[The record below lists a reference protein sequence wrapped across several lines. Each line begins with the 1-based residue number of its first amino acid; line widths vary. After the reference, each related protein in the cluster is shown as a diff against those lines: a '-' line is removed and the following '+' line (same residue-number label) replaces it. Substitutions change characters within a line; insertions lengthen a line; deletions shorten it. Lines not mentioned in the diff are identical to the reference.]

1 VIRKKSAS
9 IQIGKHNPIN
19 YRRFRKEVRE
29 VMDSGIYS
37 TSGLKVKLF
46 ESKVKNRWALGEV
59 NLVSNGT
66 LAIEIAL
73 RILARK
79 YERHE
84 AKYVVTTPFTHASTI
99 IAIKNAGYLPIFI
112 DIEEEYLTLSPEIL
126 SNYLKNNLS
135 SVNEILCILPV
146 HAFNNN
152 CDVDS
157 IKIISEEYNLPTI
170 YDAAHSIGCKFHNKS
185 ILSMGS
191 ISCVSLHATKSL
203 STGEGGLVIVN
214 DERLFGE
221 VNMHRNF
228 GITVEGQINFFGTNG
243 KVSEFSASVGLASL
257 ANFDKYIGIK
267 KKVYNEYNKFL
278 GGSAARTVSIRKNFT
293 PNYNYYPIVL
303 SDQIITKKVIE
314 NLKKNHIGYRRYFSP
329 SLDKLFSNSQHDC
342 PVSNSIAKRIICLPT
357 NYDLSKSDIRRICL
371 AVTEVLR

>member
-1 VIRKKSAS
+1 MTRRKDVA

-29 VMDSGIYS
+29 VVASGIYS
-37 TSGLKVKLF
+37 NSGSKVKQF
-46 ESKVKNRWALGEV
+46 ESKLKSRWALGEV
-59 NLVSNGT
+59 NLVTNGT

-84 AKYVVTTPFTHASTI
+84 AKYVVTTPFTHASTV
-99 IAIKNAGYLPIFI
+99 IAIKNAGYSPIFI
-112 DIEEEYLTLSPEIL
+112 DIEEEYLTLNPEIL
-126 SNYLKNNLS
+126 SNYLKTNLPL
-135 SVNEILCILPV
+135 VNEILCILPV
-146 HAFNNN
+146 HAFNNS

-157 IKIISEEYNLPTI
+157 FKRISEEFNLPII
-170 YDAAHSIGCKFHNKS
+170 YDAAHSIGCKFHSES

-214 DERLFGE
+214 DNKLFGE

-243 KVSEFSASVGLASL
+243 KVSEFSASVGMASL
-257 ANFDKYIGIK
+257 TNLDKFIRIK
-267 KKVYNEYNKFL
+267 KKLHHEYNEFL
-278 GGSAARTVSIRKNFT
+278 SGSVARTVLIRKNFT

-303 SDQIITKKVIE
+303 KDQIITNKVIE
-314 NLKKNHIGYRRYFSP
+314 NLKKNNIGYRRYFAP
-329 SLDKLFSNSQHDC
+329 SLDKLFNNSQLEC

-357 NYDLSKSDIRRICL
+357 NYDLSKGDIRRICL
-371 AVTEVLR
+371 AVTEVPR